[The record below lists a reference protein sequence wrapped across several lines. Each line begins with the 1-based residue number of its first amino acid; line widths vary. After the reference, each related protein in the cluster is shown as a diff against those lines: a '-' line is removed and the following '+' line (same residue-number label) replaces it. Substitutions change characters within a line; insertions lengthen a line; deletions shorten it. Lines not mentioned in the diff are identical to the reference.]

1 MTIVI
6 FIAFLSVCAAVATY
20 TTGHYIL
27 FGVSIALFILLSLL
41 AMATE
46 GRMLNR
52 ITKLEQE
59 IEDLKRRL

>member
-6 FIAFLSVCAAVATY
+6 FIAFLSVCAAVAAY
-20 TTGHYIL
+20 ATGHYIL

-46 GRMLNR
+46 GRMLNH